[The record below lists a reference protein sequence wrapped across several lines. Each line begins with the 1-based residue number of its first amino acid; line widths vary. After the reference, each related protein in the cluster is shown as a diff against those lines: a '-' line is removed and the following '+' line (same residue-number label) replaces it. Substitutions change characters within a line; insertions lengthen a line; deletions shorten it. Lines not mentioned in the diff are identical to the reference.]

1 MTLFIYHLQVGFLPL
16 VSTCHDLSEM
26 STMNKHTM
34 CRCWTYGMKWFLL
47 HQLDLNCLK
56 GMLGGFVQGFF
67 TWRIKVLTGNLI
79 LVSLILLCSASAF
92 RKRCYLELPYQIN
105 NITKVMGIATSIAIR
120 FVPHFAEFQRFKVVV
135 IICKFIF

>member
-1 MTLFIYHLQVGFLPL
+1 M
-16 VSTCHDLSEM
+16 
-26 STMNKHTM
+26 
-34 CRCWTYGMKWFLL
+34 
-47 HQLDLNCLK
+47 
-56 GMLGGFVQGFF
+56 
-67 TWRIKVLTGNLI
+67 LTGNLI